1 MEMEEGCRKFFKTDD
16 KRLDKIELCMS
27 SKADKTQIDKLP
39 ADIIASSE
47 TVKGLAKDVDKIADT
62 CSLEL
67 IINGQE
73 EINKRQNII
82 AILLRLRTVT

>member
-1 MEMEEGCRKFFKTDD
+1 MEMEERCHKFFKTDD
-16 KRLDKIELCMS
+16 KRLDKIKLCMS
-27 SKADKTQIDKLP
+27 SKADKTQIDKLS

-67 IINGQE
+67 IINEQE
-73 EINKRQNII
+73 KINKRQNII